1 MWGRGGEP
9 GGWADQ
15 GREYLPEGTS
25 FPGGPA
31 SLLTGPQEKPGR
43 ARLASSSCCLQVHEV
58 PETGSLVELEED
70 TVGDRREKPG
80 RLVVRVCL
88 GGLASLDQVQGSGQG
103 WSGAW
108 HHCLAM
114 GLWANYIMLLACGGQ
129 NGVMLA
135 SSRG

>member
-1 MWGRGGEP
+1 MWGRDREP
-9 GGWADQ
+9 GGWA
-15 GREYLPEGTS
+15 GRGRVYLPEGTS

-43 ARLASSSCCLQVHEV
+43 ARLASSSCYLQVHEV
-58 PETGSLVELEED
+58 PETASLVELEGE
-70 TVGDRREKPG
+70 TAGDRRENPG

-88 GGLASLDQVQGSGQG
+88 GGLASLDQVQGSGQS

-114 GLWANYIMLLACGGQ
+114 GCGQITSCFYHVVDRMG
-129 NGVMLA
+129 
-135 SSRG
+135 